1 VPRFLA
7 LLALAALPALAQQP
21 PQPAAVT
28 TKAFKDV
35 AQHPAREAPA
45 SAVSLNES
53 RLSAEVSAT
62 VKEVAFDVGQ
72 VAPKGAV
79 LIRLD
84 ARDHELALAKAQAAL
99 DSSRA
104 RARLA
109 EQQLNRA
116 RELAKQNFYSAEA
129 LSQKETELAVHQAQV
144 KLDQAQA
151 AQARR
156 NVEKCT
162 LRAPFQAIVRS
173 RQAQVGELAAPGAPL
188 MTLSE
193 ATRVEVAAQVPPR
206 DIASLKGAAEVRFA
220 GSGGEFKVKLL
231 RVSPAISREARVVDV
246 RLAFA
251 DQPAAPGAD
260 GRILWNDPV
269 PHLPAELVSKR
280 GAAFGV
286 FVVENSVARFIPL
299 PGAQE
304 GRPVAAPMLADK
316 RIVADG
322 RHGLA
327 DGQTVRM
334 QK

>member
-28 TKAFKDV
+28 AKAFQEV
-35 AQHPAREAPA
+35 ALHPPREAPA

-84 ARDHELALAKAQAAL
+84 ARDHELALAKSQAAL
-99 DSSRA
+99 
-104 RARLA
+104 

-144 KLDQAQA
+144 KLDQAQL

-193 ATRVEVAAQVPPR
+193 ASRVEVAAQVPPR
-206 DIASLKGAAEVRFA
+206 DIASLQGATEVRFA
-220 GSGGEFKVKLL
+220 GSGGEHAVKLL
-231 RVSPAISREARVVDV
+231 RVSPAISREARTVDV

-251 DQPAAPGAD
+251 GQPAAPGAD

-280 GAAFGV
+280 GAVFGV
-286 FVVENSVARFIPL
+286 FVLENNVARFIAL

-304 GRPVAAPMLADK
+304 GRPVAAPALAGK
-316 RIVADG
+316 RIVVDG

-327 DGQTVRM
+327 DGQAVQVR
-334 QK
+334 K

>member
-1 VPRFLA
+1 MRR
-7 LLALAALPALAQQP
+7 LLSIISLAALPALAQQP
-21 PQPAAVT
+21 AQPPTVSA
-28 TKAFKDV
+28 KSFKEV
-35 AQHPAREAPA
+35 ALHPEREAPA

-62 VKEVAFDVGQ
+62 VKDVAFDVGQ

-79 LIRLD
+79 LIRLET
-84 ARDHELALAKAQAAL
+84 RDHELALAKAQAAL

-129 LSQKETELAVHQAQV
+129 LTQKETELAVQQAQV
-144 KLDQAQA
+144 KLDEAQL

-156 NVEKCT
+156 NLEKCT

-173 RQAQVGELAAPGAPL
+173 RQAQVGELASPGTPL

-193 ATRVEVAAQVPPR
+193 ATRVEIAAQVPPR
-206 DIASLKGAAEVRFA
+206 DIASLQGAAEARFT
-220 GSGGEFKVKLL
+220 GSGGEHAVKLL
-231 RVSPAISREARVVDV
+231 RVSPAISREARSVDV

-251 DQPAAPGAD
+251 GKPAAPGAD
-260 GRILWNDPV
+260 GRILWRDPQ
-269 PHLPAELVSKR
+269 PYLPAELVSKR

-286 FVVENSVARFIPL
+286 FVLEGTTARFLLL

-316 RIVADG
+316 TIVVDG

-327 DGQTVRM
+327 DGQAV
-334 QK
+334 QIKK

>member
-1 VPRFLA
+1 MRR
-7 LLALAALPALAQQP
+7 LLPLIALAALPALAQQP
-21 PQPAAVT
+21 PQAAVVT
-28 TKAFKDV
+28 ARAFGEV
-35 AQHPAREAPA
+35 ALHPLREAPA
-45 SAVSLNES
+45 QALSLNES
-53 RLSAEVSAT
+53 RLSAEVTAT
-62 VKEVAFDVGQ
+62 VAEVAFDVGQ

-79 LIRLD
+79 LIRLES
-84 ARDHELALAKAQAAL
+84 RDYALALAKAEAAL

-109 EQQLNRA
+109 GQQLDRA

-144 KLDQAQA
+144 RLDQAQL

-156 NVEKCT
+156 NLEKCT

-188 MTLSE
+188 MTLSD

-206 DIASLKGAAEVRFA
+206 DVDSLKGAAEVRFA
-220 GSGGEFKVKLL
+220 GSGGEFAVKLL
-231 RVSPAISREARVVDV
+231 RASPAISREARTVDA

-251 DQPAAPGAD
+251 GKPSPPGAD
-260 GRILWNDPV
+260 GRIVWRDPQ

-286 FVVENSVARFIPL
+286 FVLENDKARFVPL
-299 PGAQE
+299 PDAQE
-304 GRPVAAPMLADK
+304 GRPVAAPMLADR
-316 RIVADG
+316 RIVIDG

-327 DGQTVRM
+327 DGQAVQTS
-334 QK
+334 K